1 MENCKTCEHA
11 VFDELWGEYK
21 CKKRE
26 TRIYILL
33 DSKECKDYAKKKE
46 NKEK

>member
-11 VFDELWGEYK
+11 VFDEKYGEYK
-21 CKKRE
+21 CKKRL

-33 DSKECKDYAKKKE
+33 NSEECKEYKKKKE
-46 NKEK
+46 DK